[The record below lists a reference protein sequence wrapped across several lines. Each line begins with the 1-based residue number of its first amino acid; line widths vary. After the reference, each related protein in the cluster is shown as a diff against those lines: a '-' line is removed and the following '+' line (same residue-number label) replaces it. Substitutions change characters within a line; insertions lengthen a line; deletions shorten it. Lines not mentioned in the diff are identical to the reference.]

1 MAEELIYSIVFN
13 GTDKSIDAIKSIDQE
28 VARLTGEVN
37 KLNAVKKENGALND
51 AETKALIDL
60 KAQIKALNSDRAQ
73 QERQLININK
83 SLNAETASY
92 NELTTAVNAAK
103 ARLKELPID
112 QTSEQFREL
121 QQFVAVGTARLKE
134 FDKGIGDFQ
143 RNVGNYPTTFNLATA
158 SIKSITEEIARLK
171 SVAEDLDINSEEF
184 KDTTETVQ
192 ELETAILR
200 ATGKIDEFGDKEP
213 KNAQKKAY
221 DDLADSAA
229 GVVAGIQLVTLALGD
244 EETAEKATEAATKAT
259 AIATNFQ
266 LLLKAKEAVV
276 DTAAI
281 AIKKIKIFLFGEELA
296 ATTSLTTQTVLLSLA
311 QKANAAATSIATA
324 AANAFGV
331 SVATAT
337 AGISVLVGLLAAA
350 VASLIS
356 FGAQGAESQNQIKN
370 ATKETNDELQNQK
383 DIIDGYDFTKKEIE
397 IGLKKPGL
405 EKDLAELDLER
416 QKALKKFEDDS
427 NAALRA
433 VDDEREALKKLFKET
448 GEYSAEKLEENAA
461 LRRKLANEYYP
472 KAEEL
477 EQGFQIK
484 ADAIRQEY
492 ADKEKKRL
500 EDIAKKNEEE
510 QKKREEALK
519 KEKQEQDKLNAE
531 FLKGAEAK
539 QKEFD
544 DERERVAKLAAEQ
557 QGFANQQID
566 EERRISELSKKLK
579 IDEFDLTVEFYES
592 GYKTFKEF
600 EDKKLNDIEKAN
612 ETRKK
617 YDDEYTESVKK
628 NEEDIAKAKE
638 IAVQQISGILSEINN
653 IQKQSA
659 NDQIAAID
667 AQAEREIENVNQSNL
682 NEEEKAAK
690 IKAIQQRAA
699 KEKYDIEVKAF
710 NANKAIQAL
719 QATIAGALA
728 IVQALAQLGPI
739 SGAVAAVGI
748 GITTALQVGA
758 ILAQKPPA
766 PPAFAKG
773 GYVSGAG
780 SGTSDSIPAMLSN
793 GESVINAKSTSAF
806 APLLSAINEWGGGRR
821 FANGGI
827 VAPSSFNQLAESNAR
842 GRSFDVINNRIDR
855 IKVYQVE
862 SEMSL
867 SQVRVGNIEAEA
879 TW

>member
-1 MAEELIYSIVFN
+1 MAEELIYSIVFE

-112 QTSEQFREL
+112 ETNEQFKEL
-121 QQFVAVGTARLKE
+121 QQFVAKGTERLKE
-134 FDKGIGDFQ
+134 FDKKIGDNQ
-143 RNVGNYPTTFNLATA
+143 RNVGNYEEAINRASSKITIFGINLGDLKDKFQSAKDGINIVKGGFASFDLLKFSFFGLIILGLTAIIALAT
-158 SIKSITEEIARLK
+158 KFEPVVE
-171 SVAEDLDINSEEF
+171 
-184 KDTTETVQ
+184 
-192 ELETAILR
+192 AIER
-200 ATGKIDEFGDKEP
+200 AF
-213 KNAQKKAY
+213 AQ
-221 DDLADSAA
+221 LS
-229 GVVAGIQLVTLALGD
+229 
-244 EETAEKATEAATKAT
+244 AT
-259 AIATNFQ
+259 ADIFVNRLIKMGDAIKTIVSGNFKEGIDKLSGSFKGMTQEMKGAAEFAGKLYDRMDELDDVKRRNLITDARSRKEIEQ
-266 LLLKAKEAVV
+266 LLLQSKDRTKSDAERIGLLDLAAQLETKALERKKKVAKE
-276 DTAAI
+276 
-281 AIKKIKIFLFGEELA
+281 ELD
-296 ATTSLTTQTVLLSLA
+296 L
-311 QKANAAATSIATA
+311 
-324 AANAFGV
+324 
-331 SVATAT
+331 
-337 AGISVLVGLLAAA
+337 A
-350 VASLIS
+350 VASLVNKSQLSQDEILL
-356 FGAQGAESQNQIKN
+356 FATTEDAKTQKQFDESSKRGQITGK
-370 ATKETNDELQNQK
+370 
-383 DIIDGYDFTKKEIE
+383 
-397 IGLKKPGL
+397 
-405 EKDLAELDLER
+405 ELD
-416 QKALKKFEDDS
+416 AI
-427 NAALRA
+427 
-433 VDDEREALKKLFKET
+433 
-448 GEYSAEKLEENAA
+448 AEKAAAIEQIESDSINLQERITNRRNALIEEQ
-461 LRRKLANEYYP
+461 K
-472 KAEEL
+472 KAKDD
-477 EQGFQIK
+477 QI
-484 ADAIRQEY
+484 A
-492 ADKEKKRL
+492 KEK
-500 EDIAKKNEEE
+500 EAKDKQLKNEEE
-510 QKKREEALK
+510 V
-519 KEKQEQDKLNAE
+519 
-531 FLKGAEAK
+531 AK
-539 QKEFD
+539 FQKEVS
-544 DERERVAKLAAEQ
+544 DEIVKTKEEERIRVAKLAAEQ
-557 QGFANQQID
+557 LGFLNKQV
-566 EERRISELSKKLK
+566 EEESRISELSKQLK
-579 IDEFDLTVEFYES
+579 IDEYDLTVEFYQS
-592 GYKTFKEF
+592 GYATFKEF
-600 EDKKLNDIEKAN
+600 EEKKLNDLKLAN
-612 ETRKK
+612 EKK
-617 YDDEYTESVKK
+617 KKFDDEYAESVKK
-628 NEEDIAKAKE
+628 HEEDIAKAKE
-638 IAVQQISGILSEINN
+638 IAAQQISGILSEINN

-659 NDQIAAID
+659 DEQIAAID
-667 AQAEREIENVNQSNL
+667 AQAQIEIDNVNQSNL

-690 IKAIQQRAA
+690 IKAIQQRSA

-758 ILAQKPPA
+758 ILAQKAPA

-793 GESVINAKSTSAF
+793 GESVINARSTSAF
-806 APLLSAINEWGGGRR
+806 APLLSAINQWGGGRK
-821 FANGGI
+821 FAVGGI